1 MVHTLSGGPAS
12 ASNSGSSSG
21 DVEKFSGL
29 KISDRQLRA
38 ARFEELMRGKR
49 YVPFDRLSSLES
61 PEDGSKDAVMIGVLY
76 EKSLMKTGS
85 TGNQY
90 VQWSFTDLAFPQP
103 NVQTLFL
110 FAEAFDTWE
119 KDTQT
124 PVGTGTIF
132 AMLNPVPLPS
142 RGGDAARRAA
152 KVNYGTQLV
161 RLGVCPSL
169 AFCSC
174 NKKDG
179 LKCSMP
185 CDRDKGP
192 LVCFYHT
199 MQQAAQKTKQWNK
212 PGSSASSTE
221 GIFVLQAPARPV
233 PNVSQNRGGTT
244 AAGLRPGAAHQG
256 IASAHFSA
264 TSRPATAP
272 QSAAPTARLS
282 SVRGNANASGGI
294 DAVTARL
301 LSGPN
306 KRPLSGQAASRSV
319 GSGAL
324 NKAATASN
332 SVAGGRALPTPARLQ
347 VPAEFAR
354 PVSAATPSEHEV
366 ASASAN
372 ARDANREK
380 IAAQRI
386 QRQFPAGIPEP
397 DPNNPL
403 QNRALVVP
411 PSGSASDR
419 NARIDGLIAAS
430 ARSMAPPQPRRGFER
445 QTQAAPRAPTT
456 PIVMS
461 ASGQLSASG
470 ISGLATFAKKPG
482 APAASV
488 ERRRAQKEFGS
499 RAAAQLDVADPRKDL
514 VRQQGSRFAAVVEQ
528 ERVAKR
534 HRQLSELEAQDA
546 MAEKMEAIMEMTV
559 QAWKCQQCVVTT
571 ESQRAKAACEEQ
583 GHTLVQVTAK
593 KTRWEC
599 KGCSFDVFVLDR
611 ALPNACSRCHGC
623 AFRPGPLR
631 KASRAA
637 PMEKDGLLARG
648 EELKYINSIHIPGAP
663 PLTRQKEATDDYAGL

>member
-1 MVHTLSGGPAS
+1 MVHTLPGGPAS
-12 ASNSGSSSG
+12 ASNVVAGNAGSSSG

-124 PVGTGTIF
+124 PVSTGTIF

-142 RGGDAARRAA
+142 RGGDSARRAA

-174 NKKDG
+174 HKKDG

-212 PGSSASSTE
+212 PGSSAGAD

-233 PNVSQNRGGTT
+233 PNISQNRGGTT
-244 AAGLRPGAAHQG
+244 AAGLRPGTAHQG
-256 IASAHFSA
+256 ITNAHLSA

-272 QSAAPTARLS
+272 QSAAAPTARLS

-319 GSGAL
+319 GSGPL

-354 PVSAATPSEHEV
+354 SVSAAAPSEHEV

-372 ARDANREK
+372 ARHANKERF
-380 IAAQRI
+380 AAQRI

-403 QNRALVVP
+403 RNCNPVVP
-411 PSGSASDR
+411 PSGSASAR
-419 NARIDGLIAAS
+419 NARIDGLLAAT
-430 ARSMAPPQPRRGFER
+430 ARSVPPTQTRRGFER
-445 QTQAAPRAPTT
+445 QPQAAPRGPTT

-461 ASGQLSASG
+461 ASGLLAAAAS
-470 ISGLATFAKKPG
+470 AKKSG

-611 ALPNACSRCHGC
+611 AIPNACSRCHGF

-663 PLTRQKEATDDYAGL
+663 PLTRHKEATDDYAGL

>member
-1 MVHTLSGGPAS
+1 
-12 ASNSGSSSG
+12 
-21 DVEKFSGL
+21 
-29 KISDRQLRA
+29 
-38 ARFEELMRGKR
+38 
-49 YVPFDRLSSLES
+49 
-61 PEDGSKDAVMIGVLY
+61 
-76 EKSLMKTGS
+76 
-85 TGNQY
+85 
-90 VQWSFTDLAFPQP
+90 
-103 NVQTLFL
+103 
-110 FAEAFDTWE
+110 
-119 KDTQT
+119 
-124 PVGTGTIF
+124 
-132 AMLNPVPLPS
+132 
-142 RGGDAARRAA
+142 
-152 KVNYGTQLV
+152 
-161 RLGVCPSL
+161 
-169 AFCSC
+169 
-174 NKKDG
+174 
-179 LKCSMP
+179 
-185 CDRDKGP
+185 
-192 LVCFYHT
+192 
-199 MQQAAQKTKQWNK
+199 
-212 PGSSASSTE
+212 
-221 GIFVLQAPARPV
+221 
-233 PNVSQNRGGTT
+233 
-244 AAGLRPGAAHQG
+244 
-256 IASAHFSA
+256 
-264 TSRPATAP
+264 
-272 QSAAPTARLS
+272 
-282 SVRGNANASGGI
+282 
-294 DAVTARL
+294 
-301 LSGPN
+301 
-306 KRPLSGQAASRSV
+306 
-319 GSGAL
+319 L

-354 PVSAATPSEHEV
+354 PVSAATTPSEHEV

-372 ARDANREK
+372 ARDANRERF
-380 IAAQRI
+380 AAQRI

-403 QNRALVVP
+403 QNCASAAP
-411 PSGSASDR
+411 PSGSASAR
-419 NARIDGLIAAS
+419 NARIDGLMAAS
-430 ARSMAPPQPRRGFER
+430 ARSVVPPQTRRGFER
-445 QTQAAPRAPTT
+445 QPQAASAPRGPTT

-461 ASGQLSASG
+461 ASGLLAAAAS
-470 ISGLATFAKKPG
+470 AKKSG

-611 ALPNACSRCHGC
+611 ALPNACSRCHGF

-631 KASRAA
+631 KASKAA

-663 PLTRQKEATDDYAGL
+663 PLTRHKATDDYVGL